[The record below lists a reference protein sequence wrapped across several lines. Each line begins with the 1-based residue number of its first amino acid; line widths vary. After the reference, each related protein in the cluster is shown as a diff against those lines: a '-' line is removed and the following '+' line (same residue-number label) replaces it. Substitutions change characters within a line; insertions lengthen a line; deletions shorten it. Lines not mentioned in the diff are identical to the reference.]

1 MAALAIWAAADRRR
15 GGRRLGPR
23 SPEIGHGHDRGWAE
37 QPSGGAVGGPG
48 TLGYPRGHDGGHGTL
63 GGARSAGSTSDILA
77 LVLWL
82 IGLVSGVVTMGGG
95 VLHVA
100 GMMTFRLRH
109 LSHPPVTYLTN
120 LFIFGG
126 DAPQPNQPD
135 RAKRCERSCPG
146 PSSGGGG
153 LLLANSASGRLALI
167 LGVFALP
174 DVAGL
179 YEDIRSP
186 TKFC

>member
-23 SPEIGHGHDRGWAE
+23 SPEIGHGHDRGWA
-37 QPSGGAVGGPG
+37 GALRRRGRRPG
-48 TLGYPRGHDGGHGTL
+48 HAGILLGHDGGHGTL

-153 LLLANSASGRLALI
+153 LLLANSMNRRLALI
-167 LGVFALP
+167 LGVFALL